1 MSASEPRKRRHQR
14 QWTFL
19 AALSLSAVLSACTL
33 NFNPGAGSTT
43 GFAAGVPVPP
53 IGPGGVAADDPQ
65 AASVGQKILRE
76 GGNAADAA
84 AAMYFALAVTDPGAA
99 GLGGGGLCVVYQK
112 ASNSATVVDFRPRV
126 SAASGS
132 VAVPGNVRGFAALQ
146 GRYGVLHWG
155 QVIAP
160 AEIMARFGWQLSRS
174 GLQAI
179 ADQRALGGAVPNLF
193 QGTAGQALSEG
204 ETVRWPEL
212 GQTLTAIHFGGPRTF
227 YRGRLAQQILAASA
241 AAGGKLSAADLADFK
256 VRFERPLRIQYAYI
270 AMLVPPSAGGVAFA
284 DLWRQMV
291 KGTGLFVTKP
301 RVDWLKFGE
310 ALAGAYGAA
319 RPWPPTL
326 ISNAGTGFAALDKF
340 GNAVACAVTMLR
352 PFGLARTAGNTGIL
366 LAPAPVP
373 GEQGQFLTPLVGADI
388 NLKQGYLAASATGG
402 MPAPAALF
410 ESLSALLPGG
420 ENLRSALALPRAIR
434 VGPGQPLYHEINFS
448 PPLLDVFAKQGI
460 RATALKQT
468 LGRVNMVYCA
478 RGLPKATKVCAVRS
492 DPRGFGV
499 GLNE

>member
-1 MSASEPRKRRHQR
+1 M
-14 QWTFL
+14 
-19 AALSLSAVLSACTL
+19 AAFALMAVLSACTFD
-33 NFNPGAGSTT
+33 FNPGG
-43 GFAAGVPVPP
+43 GGKDFAAGVPVPP
-53 IGPGGVAADDPQ
+53 IGPGGVAAGNPQ
-65 AASVGQKILRE
+65 AASVGRQILRQ

-112 ASNSATVVDFRPRV
+112 ASDSATVMDFRPRV

-132 VAVPGNVRGFAALQ
+132 VAVPGNVRGFAVLQ
-146 GRYGVLHWG
+146 GHYGILHWG

-160 AEIMARFGWQLSRS
+160 AEIMARFGWQLSRAS
-174 GLQAI
+174 LQAI
-179 ADQRALGGAVPNLF
+179 ADQRALGGAVPSLF
-193 QGTAGQALSEG
+193 QGAAGQALRVG

-212 GQTLTAIHFGGPRTF
+212 GQTLTAIHFGGPQAF
-227 YRGRLAQQILAASA
+227 YRGRLAQEFLAASA
-241 AAGGKLSAADLADFK
+241 AAGGKLTTADLADFK
-256 VRFERPLRIQYAYI
+256 VRFERPLRIQYSDVAL
-270 AMLVPPSAGGVAFA
+270 LVPPSAGGVAFTS
-284 DLWRQMV
+284 LWRQMV
-291 KGTGLFVTKP
+291 KAPGLFVTKP

-310 ALAGAYGAA
+310 GLASAYGAA
-319 RPWPPTL
+319 RPWSRRL
-326 ISNAGTGFAALDKF
+326 LSNAGTGFAVLDKF

-352 PFGLARTAGNTGIL
+352 PFGLARTVGNTGIL

-388 NLKQGYLAASATGG
+388 NQKQGYLAAGATGG

-410 ESLSALLPGG
+410 ESLAALLPGG
-420 ENLRSALALPRAIR
+420 EHLRSALAVPRAIR
-434 VGPGQPLYHEINFS
+434 VGPGQPLYHENNFS
-448 PPLLDVFAKQGI
+448 PPLLDAFAKQGI
-460 RATALKQT
+460 RATALRQT

-478 RGLPKATKVCAVRS
+478 RGVPNATKVCAVRS